1 MITSERI
8 QMDFVT
14 VRQAL
19 DDLDKCCCMIA
30 RLLVPIL
37 GDTAYPCR
45 ASAAYFIVHL
55 ATHHSHG

>member
-1 MITSERI
+1 MITPERI
-8 QMDFVT
+8 RMDFVT
-14 VRQAL
+14 VRRAL

-30 RLLVPIL
+30 RLLVSIW
-37 GDTAYPCR
+37 GYTAYPCR

>member
-1 MITSERI
+1 
-8 QMDFVT
+8 MDFVT
-14 VRQAL
+14 VRRAL
-19 DDLDKCCCMIA
+19 DDLDKCYCMIA
-30 RLLVPIL
+30 RLLVPIW